1 MHPLT
6 LDLPRIEQ
14 ALLSQAE
21 LEHYLDLTTGNVLTV
36 IPGDPPPGADE
47 KYDVQPDR
55 YLAIEPLPQVQALA
69 LREAFLFG
77 LHDPHAHTLLSH
89 ALAGRKPL
97 RTFDYQL
104 ENLPR
109 AREAWLAFQAQ
120 QVRELALEWLQDN
133 GLEQVRHPSAESF
146 RPRGERS
153 PARH

>member
-1 MHPLT
+1 MRPLT

-21 LEHYLDLTTGNVLTV
+21 IEHYLDLVNGSVLSV
-36 IPGDPPPGADE
+36 APGDPPPGADE

-55 YLAIEPLPQVQALA
+55 YLAIDPLPLGQALA
-69 LREAFLFG
+69 LREAFLDG
-77 LHDPHAHTLLSH
+77 LHDPQAHSLLSH

-104 ENLPR
+104 EALPR
-109 AREAWLAFQAQ
+109 VRQAWLAFQAQ

-133 GLEQVRHPSAESF
+133 GLEQVRH
-146 RPRGERS
+146 
-153 PARH
+153 

>member
-1 MHPLT
+1 MRPLT
-6 LDLPRIEQ
+6 LDLARIEQ

-21 LEHYLDLTTGNVLTV
+21 LEHYLDLATGSVLSI

-55 YLAIEPLPQVQALA
+55 YLAIEPLPQGQALA

-77 LHDPHAHTLLSH
+77 LHDPHAHTLLRH

-104 ENLPR
+104 EALPR
-109 AREAWLAFQAQ
+109 VRDAWLAFQAQ
-120 QVRELALEWLQDN
+120 QVRELALEWLQN
-133 GLEQVRHPSAESF
+133 SGLEQAAHAPIDEL
-146 RPRGERS
+146 RPRGGRS
-153 PARH
+153 PVHH